1 MQLEHCPNQGERR
14 ERKGGMKI
22 LRGGRLVSFS
32 PCIEQVQRTATMM
45 RESGFVQ
52 VECIEVRREEK
63 GKRRE
68 T

>member
-1 MQLEHCPNQGERR
+1 ME
-14 ERKGGMKI
+14 I

-45 RESGFVQ
+45 RECGFVQ

-63 GKRRE
+63 EEEGEGRDYIHCRSFLVNCW
-68 T
+68 